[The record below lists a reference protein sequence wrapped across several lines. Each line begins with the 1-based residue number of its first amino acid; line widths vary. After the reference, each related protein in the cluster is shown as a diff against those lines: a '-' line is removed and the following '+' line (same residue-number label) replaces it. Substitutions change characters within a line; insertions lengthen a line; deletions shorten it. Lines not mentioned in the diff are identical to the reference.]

1 LAQTFDV
8 GHADTISAAPTTVTA
23 TAGIRSRITFLI
35 YSPYPRY
42 SGGRENWLY
51 NLTGVLSRVGVPVTI
66 VSRASNRR
74 PFYPAV
80 DGVTVVLMRSIRY
93 FDEAFFWINRAS
105 LGLARLIDMLIV
117 YPLTA
122 SRKLARDQPEVLVCM
137 NSVPEGLAAMIAR
150 TPFVVSVRGDVPA
163 EMRPRWLLERPMR
176 ALERRVLR
184 RATRVLANGF
194 DTQARLK
201 AEGIESV
208 VVPNGVDIDRFRSA
222 EGDEAAVEPLITA
235 AHGRPVIAVVG
246 TMRPIKGTD
255 EAIAVAGELKN
266 VAPDFLMALVGKGEE
281 ARYRR
286 MVHSAGVEDVVTVL
300 GETRDVPGVLR
311 HTDIFLALS
320 GGSGMS
326 MAVLEAMA
334 AGLAIVALDTPVY
347 RQLITHGVNGLLA
360 APPDVALACRRLLRD
375 AELRR
380 GLGAAAAR
388 SADPYG
394 WDRVAE
400 TLLHELG
407 SAAGVPVPA

>member
-1 LAQTFDV
+1 MAQTFDV
-8 GHADTISAAPTTVTA
+8 GRAETTPLTRTTPTAP
-23 TAGIRSRITFLI
+23 AGTRSGITFLI

-66 VSRASNRR
+66 FARASNRR

-80 DGVTVVLMRSIRY
+80 DGVTVVLLWSIRY
-93 FDEAFFWINRAS
+93 LDEAFFWFNRAT

-122 SRKLARDQPEVLVCM
+122 AIRLRREKPDVLVCM
-137 NSVPEGLAAMIAR
+137 NSVPEGLAAVIAR
-150 TPFVVSVRGDVPA
+150 RRFVVSVRGDVPS

-184 RATRVLANGF
+184 RATGVLANGF
-194 DTQARLK
+194 DTQARLTT
-201 AEGIESV
+201 EGIESV
-208 VVPNGVDIDRFRSA
+208 VVPNGVDLDRFRSVPTDDV
-222 EGDEAAVEPLITA
+222 EVEPLITA

-255 EAIAVAGELKN
+255 EAIACAAELKS
-266 VAPDFLMALVGKGEE
+266 VAADFLMALVGKGQE
-281 ARYRR
+281 AHYRR
-286 MVHSAGVEDVVTVL
+286 VVHAAGVEDVVAVL
-300 GETRDVPGVLR
+300 GEMKDVPGVLR

-334 AGLAIVALDTPVY
+334 AALPIVALDTPVY

-360 APPDVALACRRLLRD
+360 TPPDVALACRRLLRD
-375 AELRR
+375 ADLRKQ
-380 GLGAAAAR
+380 LGAAAAK

-394 WDRVAE
+394 WDRVAA
-400 TLLHELG
+400 TFLREL
-407 SAAGVPVPA
+407 AATAAVPVPA